1 MRFKLTALAALS
13 LASTQVFSAP
23 FTQCPS
29 EGFLVQDKVARLY
42 SVNLA
47 GSFQREIAPSGWT
60 SAKLNAL
67 AFNTFDNY
75 LYAYD
80 YALGDIVKI
89 GEDFNV
95 QGIGAELGGMSFYVG
110 DISTDQ
116 NLMYLYRKG
125 SGIYRVSLDDSD
137 PDFAKAELVE
147 NSQSFA
153 PAIFD
158 MAFHPYDGKAYAVDR
173 NGVLLQIDVETP
185 ENSIELGNVGQSG
198 TFGAAYFDASGYLY
212 ISSNSDG
219 YVYQIDVAASVP
231 TATLFFKGPASSNN
245 DGARCAFA
253 PLSSAETAATDFGR
267 APDSYGTTLAENG
280 ARHGAA
286 NPELYL
292 GDIVSYE
299 ADAHLVVVD
308 SSNDNDG
315 VQLLTDLKLGQ
326 KALLQLTASNTG
338 FVSAWI
344 DLDGNGEFDTDEVL
358 ISDLAVAS
366 GVNRTAIAIPNSAV
380 AGETW
385 MRVRFSSGESLA
397 PTGGAADGEVEDYP
411 VTIAVGGTTEL
422 YYPRKDTYATIAFED
437 NWPLTGDYDMND
449 VVIRYR
455 LSQTTTDDQLNAIKL
470 EGEVVAM
477 GASYHNG
484 FALRLSGLDR
494 NMIDEAN
501 IAYTINGADPGFSP
515 LETDRQEAIIIVAED
530 LHDYVTP
537 GEECKYYRTEAGCGS
552 SIQMTFSITVPV
564 VAGVSATELGEFPLD
579 PFIFATPGF
588 ERSYIFGEAPGRRF
602 EIHLKNQAP
611 TEAFQMSFFGRGE
624 DSSVPANGEYFANTN
639 GMPWALNIPYEWQH
653 PLEYMDIT
661 YAYPK
666 FREHVRSKGT
676 TNLDWYLET
685 EGLTRNIF
693 SN

>member
-1 MRFKLTALAALS
+1 MKFKLTVLAALS
-13 LASTQVFSAP
+13 LASTQAFSAP

-42 SVNLA
+42 AVNLA

-60 SAKLNAL
+60 STKLNAL

-80 YALGDIVKI
+80 YTLGDIVKI
-89 GEDFNV
+89 GEDFSV
-95 QGIGAELGGMSFYVG
+95 QGIGAELGGLTFYVG

-116 NLMYLYRKG
+116 NLMYLYRSG
-125 SGIYRVSLDDSD
+125 SGIYRVVLDEAD
-137 PDFAKAELVE
+137 PDFAKAVLVE
-147 NSQSFA
+147 NSQSFT
-153 PAIFD
+153 PAIYD

-173 NGVLLQIDVETP
+173 NGVLLQIDVESP

-198 TFGAAYFDASGYLY
+198 TFGAAYFDASGFLY
-212 ISSNSDG
+212 ISRNNDG
-219 YVYQIDVAASVP
+219 YVYQVDVAASVP
-231 TATLFFKGPASSNN
+231 EATLFFKGPASSNN

-253 PLSSAETAATDFGR
+253 PLSSVETAAIDFGR
-267 APDSYGTTLAENG
+267 APDSYGTTLADNG

-286 NPELYL
+286 NSELYL
-292 GDIVSYE
+292 GATVSYE
-299 ADAHLVVVD
+299 ADAGLVVVD
-308 SSNDNDG
+308 SIDDNDG
-315 VQLLTDLKLGQ
+315 VQLLTDLQVGQ
-326 KALLQLTASNTG
+326 GALLQIIASNSG

-344 DLDGNGEFDTDEVL
+344 DLDGDGEFASDEAI
-358 ISDLAVAS
+358 ISDLAVSA
-366 GVNRTAIAIPNSAV
+366 GVNLTGITIPNNAV
-380 AGETW
+380 AGDSW
-385 MRVRFSSGESLA
+385 MRLRFSSGEGLA

-411 VTIAVGGTTEL
+411 VTIAVGATTEL
-422 YYPRKDTYATIAFED
+422 YYPRKDGYATIAFED
-437 NWPLTGDYDMND
+437 NWPLIGDYDMND
-449 VVIRYR
+449 VVVRYR
-455 LSQTTTDDQLNAIKL
+455 LSQTTTDGQLSEITL

-501 IAYTINGADPGFSP
+501 IAFTINGADPGFSP
-515 LETDRQEAIIIVAED
+515 LEAGRQEAIIIVAED

-537 GEECKYYRTEAGCGS
+537 GEQCKYYRTEAGCGS

-564 VAGVSATELGEFPLD
+564 VAGVAAAELGEFPLD

-611 TEAFQMSFFGRGE
+611 TEAFQMNFLGRGE

-653 PLEYMDIT
+653 PLEYLDIT

-666 FREHVRSKGT
+666 FHEHVRSKGT
-676 TNLDWYLET
+676 ENLDWYLET
-685 EGLTRNIF
+685 EGLPRNIF